1 MQGLK
6 RTATLRVADPKN
18 SQITLSG
25 LQALA
30 ELEYPDKL
38 QKLLLTPQREV
49 LVELVVTKD
58 NGEVLVSHPPR
69 WTLCAAA
76 RPRLHF

>member
-1 MQGLK
+1 MLNQRGFRWSRQELGPGSP
-6 RTATLRVADPKN
+6 DWW
-18 SQITLSG
+18 ITLSG

-58 NGEVLVSHPPR
+58 NGEVQLLLGS
-69 WTLCAAA
+69 LA
-76 RPRLHF
+76 